1 MEENKINGKSIKH
14 FYLEKDGVTYTEKSP
29 EMKLQD
35 GLITAE
41 EYNIIIK
48 EKRENLYK
56 SKTDNMLLDFISFY
70 LEARKDTLS
79 KTELELLTVI
89 EAKKQTIKDKY
100 KKV

>member
-29 EMKLQD
+29 EMKLKD

-41 EYNIIIK
+41 EYNNIQN
-48 EKRENLYK
+48 EKRQTSYK
-56 SKTDNMLLDFISFY
+56 DETDNMLLDLMSSY
-70 LEARKDTLS
+70 LETRKDTLS
-79 KTELELLTVI
+79 KAELEILKVI